1 MEESLSGLKR
11 TIGEDR
17 EQVIHKWKIN
27 FVESWRLPLLKIDNF
42 WKCSLWG
49 TI

>member
-1 MEESLSGLKR
+1 MEESLSGFKR
-11 TIGEDR
+11 TIDEDCK
-17 EQVIHKWKIN
+17 QFIHKWKIN
-27 FVESWRLPLLKIDNF
+27 FAAWRLLPLKIDNF